1 MSDTQL
7 DRSPEAR
14 FVRVAERRVKKA
26 TTAILSIANLSDRK
40 NYRYTEQQVRELLDT
55 GSSVKTVRDEFERRL
70 KISKP
75 EVATFQFSSREAQ
88 MSKILVKHDYWRSLP
103 RL

>member
-1 MSDTQL
+1 MSEEQL

-26 TTAILSIANLSDRK
+26 SAAILSIANLSDRK
-40 NYRYTEQQVRELLDT
+40 NYRYTEQQVQELLEHLE
-55 GSSVKTVRDEFERRL
+55 GSVHTVREEFERRL

-75 EVATFQFSSREAQ
+75 QAATFRFSSQGDSDE
-88 MSKILVKHDYWRSLP
+88 
-103 RL
+103 

>member
-1 MSDTQL
+1 MSEEQL

-26 TTAILSIANLSDRK
+26 SAAILSIANLSDRK
-40 NYRYTEQQVRELLDT
+40 NYRYTEQQVQELLEHLE
-55 GSSVKTVRDEFERRL
+55 GSVQTVREEFERRL

-75 EVATFQFSSREAQ
+75 KAATFQFSSKGG
-88 MSKILVKHDYWRSLP
+88 SDD
-103 RL
+103 